1 MNQLGNIT
9 EEFLAQIKLPD
20 QKGKKLNYLMVIP
33 YKLTNKYAFPAGF
46 GIVAASLKA
55 SGRSVFTINLDIYE
69 EPLNKLEEEIILH
82 RIDVVMVTGFSVE
95 YQEIYNILKKVKAV
109 NPAIITVVGGGII
122 SADPVTSMCAL
133 ENANYGMI
141 GEGEIS
147 INSLAYAIEHQEDAS
162 NLPGVI
168 CLKDGDWA
176 VNMDFPEARD
186 LDIIPYPDYKGFEY
200 DRILNGESFTNKW
213 TKRAGSNKIIY
224 MNITRSCPFLCTF
237 CFHTCGNHYRRM
249 SMDAIFKFLDWIVE
263 NYPEV
268 EALSLDGELTF
279 ASEAY
284 AIEFCKRIKPYHLKW
299 RANTRADI
307 LTEKM
312 LSVMKD
318 SGCTSV
324 MFGIESAC
332 NNILKSMRKK
342 ITIEQVEH
350 AFELSERVGI
360 YARGTLIFGDPE
372 ETRETVRQTVEWYLK
387 NRKWSD
393 IDNFWNITLGTIKAY
408 PGTALY
414 KQACDRGIIK
424 DKIQFLKDGC
434 PPVNLSKLTEAE
446 YQYLPILIQKL
457 YAPEANADIWNRQQM
472 E

>member
-9 EEFLAQIKLPD
+9 EEFLSQIKFPD
-20 QKGKKLNYLMVIP
+20 QTSKKLNYLMVIP
-33 YKLTNKYAFPAGF
+33 YKLTNKYAFPAGL

-55 SGRSVFTINLDIYE
+55 SGRSVFTLNLDIYD
-69 EPLNKLEEEIILH
+69 EPLNKLEEEILANH
-82 RIDVVMVTGFSVE
+82 IDVVMVGGFSVE
-95 YQEIYNILKKVKAV
+95 YHEIYNILSRVKQIDPGIVTA
-109 NPAIITVVGGGII
+109 VGGGII
-122 SADPVTSMCAL
+122 SADPITSMRAL
-133 ENANYGMI
+133 ENADYGMI
-141 GEGEIS
+141 GEGEITV
-147 INSLAYAIEHQEDAS
+147 NALAYAIEHQEDAS
-162 NLPGVI
+162 SLPGVI
-168 CLKDGDWA
+168 CLKDGEWA
-176 VNMDFPEARD
+176 VNMDFQEVRN

-200 DRILNGESFTNKW
+200 DKILNGETLTNKW
-213 TKRAGSNKIIY
+213 TKRVGSNKVIY

-249 SMDAIFKFLDWIVE
+249 SMDGIFKFLDWIIE

-268 EALSLDGELTF
+268 EALSIDGELTF
-279 ASEAY
+279 SSENY
-284 AIEFCKRIKPYHLKW
+284 AVEFCRRIKPYDLKW

-312 LSVMKD
+312 LSVMKE

-332 NNILKSMRKK
+332 NSILKSMNKK

-350 AFELSERVGI
+350 AFQLAERVGI

-372 ETRETVRQTVEWYLK
+372 ETRETVRHTVEWYLK
-387 NRKWSD
+387 NRRWSE

-414 KQACDRGIIK
+414 RQACEQELIK

-434 PPVNLSKLTEAE
+434 PPVNLSKLTEEE
-446 YQYLPILIQKL
+446 YRYLPVLIQKL
-457 YAPEANADIWNRQQM
+457 YAPDPDIVI
-472 E
+472 